1 MSAQPKETPL
11 AESTRHAELQLNAS
25 IGDQVMHQ
33 LGQPGQLH
41 SVQVRKLWDDHFR
54 VNVLVGADAA
64 TIHIADCFFLVT
76 DTHGTIVAS
85 SPKIVKRY

>member
-1 MSAQPKETPL
+1 MPA
-11 AESTRHAELQLNAS
+11 STIKVGTGLEVAMIVGLDSNIL
-25 IGDQVMHQ
+25 IY
-33 LGQPGQLH
+33 
-41 SVQVRKLWDDHFR
+41 
-54 VNVLVGADAA
+54 LVGADAA